1 MNDLVYI
8 DTCHPS
14 TGGLE
19 SQARKD
25 KMNNICRVLSDYQQS
40 QYSFQSKEHVRRYL
54 EGQTYIEEMQ
64 SFVEAANY
72 KTSRDLEPHDSGG
85 SGGGGLVAASG
96 AGIHQH
102 DSLRLPEGSEP
113 GHRGRLDSQG
123 SDSRTSAGH
132 RKSKSF
138 SDALCKKGRRQQ
150 LLAGG
155 ERGRN
160 CGWAVHC
167 ATVCSGSLPSVR
179 GALCH
184 RVQWLVAISS
194 RSVVGCCSATP
205 VQQAGVQRH
214 LTIGPNSEIHHRNLI
229 DDSPA
234 FANPESPP
242 ANPPPPLRSPAG
254 CACAVTPAASAACD
268 RSLGQLS
275 SCSQSPNASATP
287 LMSGLAVRG
296 AASVAPNRQ
305 IEEALRM
312 APVICQGAL
321 QRKVVYKSGRKQTR
335 SSYVRFWA
343 ELVVTESGSHPLIRL
358 YAAAKPFA
366 SDRREDFKRQCKKQ
380 QDLSDASVVVFEN
393 TSQCSDPE
401 HTFQINFD
409 LSGDAGCARL
419 LAVEIL
425 LISARLQPLPFVSY
439 YAAIS
444 KNSVR
449 FIYWKLPARKLLKGI
464 FPRGF
469 SSPPTPAPPPAAD
482 RVGSFRLNSSEG
494 KFCSYKYRVS
504 PGSRRQTRDF
514 WVAQIKRAIQQSKK
528 EKSLIDFEEDS
539 AEAGAAAAA
548 PSGVA
553 AKRAAAGN
561 LNNNRS
567 ESSLHSQPAEPRQ
580 QQLRQVQ
587 AVHCLDAELLRC
599 PRGNPEL
606 RARLLRC
613 RAFALADSPSGDLAL
628 NCPLAGAALD
638 AYAAEVDSL
647 QPGSLNNFA
656 DAALKLAAGCQNR
669 AAEWQ
674 RQLQID
680 AAKTGGGGG
689 GGPAKRSLGPSRRTP
704 TSGFVPP
711 FSRSKAASPPPQ
723 EQQQQ
728 RPPQPAA
735 AEPELS
741 EAAALVQEDER
752 LRGLDVKLVET
763 ILREVMD
770 SAPSIGWDDIAGLE
784 FAKATIKEIIVFP
797 MLRPDIFTGIR
808 GPPKGLLLFG
818 PPGTGKSLIG
828 RCIASVSGATFFNIS
843 ASSLTSKWVGE
854 GEKLVRA
861 LFAVARCRAPSVVF
875 IDEVDSLLSARSE
888 SEHESSRRMKTEFLV
903 QLDGIGTEAEERLL
917 VIGATNR
924 PQELDDAARRRFVK
938 RLYIPLPEAVGRR
951 QIVERMLVGQ
961 SHSLAEADI
970 EHIVTA
976 TDGYSGADV
985 ANLVRE
991 AALGP
996 VRSIPLDRIRS
1007 ISVSAVR
1014 PIGPQDFE
1022 EALTQARASVLPS
1035 DLVHYANWNQSY
1047 GSYRRMTGAR
1057 ALAAAGA
1064 GGGSGCGI
1072 GRAGRPMAEAVARLE
1087 KRWALRSKP
1096 PLGEQLAAPRRGQC
1110 SPSPTAHCRP
1120 IAAAATAARPAP
1132 TTCAAWAR
1140 YGARPPTI
1148 FSVGSS
1154 ANANRCNLTLREMRK
1169 QRRRDMKE
1177 RFGAGAPGGGAVG
1190 GAGCAR
1196 RRRLRFIGRQFIHW
1210 WCTVVSLAFL
1220 YNLWVIL
1227 FRVAFME
1234 IEASTMKVWFP
1245 LDYTMDLIYLLDIA
1259 VSFRTGYLEDGVL
1272 QTDQVK
1278 MRLHYMDSTRFY
1290 IDCLCMLPLDL
1301 LYLSFDFQSIV
1312 RAFRLCKVYK
1322 FFQFLDRTER
1332 HANYPNLIRSLK
1344 LGHYLMLIIHTNACV
1359 LKLVIQNNP
1368 DFLSHA
1374 HLHNDSWR
1382 AELWYFP
1389 NPNTSRVDEQYLFSL
1404 YWSSMAVSLMAE
1416 MPKPNALWHYVFVIC
1431 EIVFCLLL
1439 FATVLGHVSNIV
1451 ANTSMARRD
1460 FQ

>member
-1 MNDLVYI
+1 RCTFAACAVARCHQFAVHFAACAVARCHQFAVHFAACAVARCHQFAVHSAARVYLASPHRNQI
-8 DTCHPS
+8 CGVHP
-14 TGGLE
+14 
-19 SQARKD
+19 
-25 KMNNICRVLSDYQQS
+25 QS
-40 QYSFQSKEHVRRYL
+40 Q
-54 EGQTYIEEMQ
+54 
-64 SFVEAANY
+64 
-72 KTSRDLEPHDSGG
+72 
-85 SGGGGLVAASG
+85 
-96 AGIHQH
+96 
-102 DSLRLPEGSEP
+102 
-113 GHRGRLDSQG
+113 RGFPDP
-123 SDSRTSAGH
+123 
-132 RKSKSF
+132 
-138 SDALCKKGRRQQ
+138 
-150 LLAGG
+150 
-155 ERGRN
+155 RG
-160 CGWAVHC
+160 
-167 ATVCSGSLPSVR
+167 
-179 GALCH
+179 
-184 RVQWLVAISS
+184 
-194 RSVVGCCSATP
+194 SVVGCCSATP

-234 FANPESPP
+234 FAT
-242 ANPPPPLRSPAG
+242 G

-321 QRKVVYKSGRKQTR
+321 QRKTR

-409 LSGDAGCARL
+409 LS
-419 LAVEIL
+419 
-425 LISARLQPLPFVSY
+425 
-439 YAAIS
+439 
-444 KNSVR
+444 
-449 FIYWKLPARKLLKGI
+449 
-464 FPRGF
+464 
-469 SSPPTPAPPPAAD
+469 D

-494 KFCSYKYRVS
+494 KFCSYKYR

-561 LNNNRS
+561 LNNKPQR
-567 ESSLHSQPAEPRQ
+567 EQPALPACEPRQ

-647 QPGSLNNFA
+647 QPGSLNNFGRCGLEA
-656 DAALKLAAGCQNR
+656 GGGLPEPRRDSGRRWPSAAPSAFVTAR
-669 AAEWQ
+669 

-689 GGPAKRSLGPSRRTP
+689 GGPAKRSLDPAGGRQPPASW
-704 TSGFVPP
+704 PP

-741 EAAALVQEDER
+741 EAAAGLVQEDER

-770 SAPSIGWDDIAGLE
+770 SAPSIGWDDIAGLDHHQGDHRVPH
-784 FAKATIKEIIVFP
+784 AAARHLHRHP
-797 MLRPDIFTGIR
+797 RPAQ
-808 GPPKGLLLFG
+808 GLLLFG

-951 QIVERMLVGQ
+951 EIVERMLVGQ

-985 ANLVRE
+985 ANLAVDKLACLQGGGARGG
-991 AALGP
+991 AGP

-1014 PIGPQDFE
+1014 PIGPQDFDRGG
-1022 EALTQARASVLPS
+1022 AHAGTGLRA
-1035 DLVHYANWNQSY
+1035 AE
-1047 GSYRRMTGAR
+1047 
-1057 ALAAAGA
+1057 
-1064 GGGSGCGI
+1064 
-1072 GRAGRPMAEAVARLE
+1072 RPG
-1087 KRWALRSKP
+1087 ALR
-1096 PLGEQLAAPRRGQC
+1096 QLEPELRQL
-1110 SPSPTAHCRP
+1110 
-1120 IAAAATAARPAP
+1120 PADGLS
-1132 TTCAAWAR
+1132 AL
-1140 YGARPPTI
+1140 
-1148 FSVGSS
+1148 SV
-1154 ANANRCNLTLREMRK
+1154 
-1169 QRRRDMKE
+1169 
-1177 RFGAGAPGGGAVG
+1177 
-1190 GAGCAR
+1190 
-1196 RRRLRFIGRQFIHW
+1196 
-1210 WCTVVSLAFL
+1210 
-1220 YNLWVIL
+1220 
-1227 FRVAFME
+1227 
-1234 IEASTMKVWFP
+1234 
-1245 LDYTMDLIYLLDIA
+1245 
-1259 VSFRTGYLEDGVL
+1259 
-1272 QTDQVK
+1272 
-1278 MRLHYMDSTRFY
+1278 
-1290 IDCLCMLPLDL
+1290 CL
-1301 LYLSFDFQSIV
+1301 SV
-1312 RAFRLCKVYK
+1312 
-1322 FFQFLDRTER
+1322 
-1332 HANYPNLIRSLK
+1332 
-1344 LGHYLMLIIHTNACV
+1344 
-1359 LKLVIQNNP
+1359 
-1368 DFLSHA
+1368 
-1374 HLHNDSWR
+1374 
-1382 AELWYFP
+1382 
-1389 NPNTSRVDEQYLFSL
+1389 
-1404 YWSSMAVSLMAE
+1404 
-1416 MPKPNALWHYVFVIC
+1416 
-1431 EIVFCLLL
+1431 
-1439 FATVLGHVSNIV
+1439 
-1451 ANTSMARRD
+1451 
-1460 FQ
+1460 

>member
-1 MNDLVYI
+1 
-8 DTCHPS
+8 
-14 TGGLE
+14 
-19 SQARKD
+19 
-25 KMNNICRVLSDYQQS
+25 
-40 QYSFQSKEHVRRYL
+40 
-54 EGQTYIEEMQ
+54 
-64 SFVEAANY
+64 
-72 KTSRDLEPHDSGG
+72 
-85 SGGGGLVAASG
+85 
-96 AGIHQH
+96 
-102 DSLRLPEGSEP
+102 
-113 GHRGRLDSQG
+113 
-123 SDSRTSAGH
+123 
-132 RKSKSF
+132 
-138 SDALCKKGRRQQ
+138 
-150 LLAGG
+150 
-155 ERGRN
+155 
-160 CGWAVHC
+160 
-167 ATVCSGSLPSVR
+167 
-179 GALCH
+179 
-184 RVQWLVAISS
+184 
-194 RSVVGCCSATP
+194 
-205 VQQAGVQRH
+205 
-214 LTIGPNSEIHHRNLI
+214 
-229 DDSPA
+229 
-234 FANPESPP
+234 
-242 ANPPPPLRSPAG
+242 
-254 CACAVTPAASAACD
+254 
-268 RSLGQLS
+268 
-275 SCSQSPNASATP
+275 
-287 LMSGLAVRG
+287 
-296 AASVAPNRQ
+296 
-305 IEEALRM
+305 
-312 APVICQGAL
+312 
-321 QRKVVYKSGRKQTR
+321 
-335 SSYVRFWA
+335 
-343 ELVVTESGSHPLIRL
+343 
-358 YAAAKPFA
+358 
-366 SDRREDFKRQCKKQ
+366 
-380 QDLSDASVVVFEN
+380 
-393 TSQCSDPE
+393 
-401 HTFQINFD
+401 
-409 LSGDAGCARL
+409 DAGCARL

-449 FIYWKLPARKLLKGI
+449 LIYWKLPARKLLKGI

-797 MLRPDIFTGIR
+797 MLRPDIFTTGIR

-938 RLYIPLPEAVGRR
+938 RLYIRAARGRR
-951 QIVERMLVGQ
+951 PPADRRTD

-1047 GSYRRMTGAR
+1047 GSYRRMCSNLASSTNKVAASLSSPTLSISPVHFSEDRSARWPRPGPARDNLARVPGKNQSGLARPGQGSRAHLALNKLERQRLRHWPGRDGQWRRRWPGLKTLGA
-1057 ALAAAGA
+1057 AL
-1064 GGGSGCGI
+1064 
-1072 GRAGRPMAEAVARLE
+1072 
-1087 KRWALRSKP
+1087 
-1096 PLGEQLAAPRRGQC
+1096 QAAPRR
-1110 SPSPTAHCRP
+1110 
-1120 IAAAATAARPAP
+1120 AARG
-1132 TTCAAWAR
+1132 TR
-1140 YGARPPTI
+1140 ARPMQSKPNGPLQTHRSGGHGRSTGAEYAALTAVSRQSLLSNVRGMGAVRRAPSDN

-1177 RFGAGAPGGGAVG
+1177 RFGAGAPWRRRAVG
-1190 GAGCAR
+1190 GAGCAGGGACASSGARYSR
-1196 RRRLRFIGRQFIHW
+1196 R
-1210 WCTVVSLAFL
+1210 
-1220 YNLWVIL
+1220 
-1227 FRVAFME
+1227 
-1234 IEASTMKVWFP
+1234 
-1245 LDYTMDLIYLLDIA
+1245 YL
-1259 VSFRTGYLEDGVL
+1259 G
-1272 QTDQVK
+1272 
-1278 MRLHYMDSTRFY
+1278 
-1290 IDCLCMLPLDL
+1290 
-1301 LYLSFDFQSIV
+1301 
-1312 RAFRLCKVYK
+1312 
-1322 FFQFLDRTER
+1322 
-1332 HANYPNLIRSLK
+1332 
-1344 LGHYLMLIIHTNACV
+1344 
-1359 LKLVIQNNP
+1359 
-1368 DFLSHA
+1368 
-1374 HLHNDSWR
+1374 
-1382 AELWYFP
+1382 
-1389 NPNTSRVDEQYLFSL
+1389 SR
-1404 YWSSMAVSLMAE
+1404 
-1416 MPKPNALWHYVFVIC
+1416 
-1431 EIVFCLLL
+1431 
-1439 FATVLGHVSNIV
+1439 
-1451 ANTSMARRD
+1451 
-1460 FQ
+1460 